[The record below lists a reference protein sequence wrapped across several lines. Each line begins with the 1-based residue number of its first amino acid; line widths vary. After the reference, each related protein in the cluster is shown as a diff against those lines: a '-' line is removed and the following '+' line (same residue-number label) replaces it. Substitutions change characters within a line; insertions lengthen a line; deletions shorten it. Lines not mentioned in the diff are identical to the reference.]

1 VKQTQTINA
10 LMKASSMIEQ
20 LTSILYDKEFANQ
33 MLENWKPILD
43 KAICEIEKNAKETT
57 RRMQ

>member
-1 VKQTQTINA
+1 
-10 LMKASSMIEQ
+10 MKASSMIEQ